1 MSRHLS
7 TKWAVLRMRSC
18 HFSLFGRLLQR
29 VTTFPSVNNCNILYR
44 YLNYY
49 FVSIIFLIFVQAIH
63 KALTKGGI
71 DDERSD
77 SESCADDNDDDVTE
91 QKKEQ

>member
-1 MSRHLS
+1 MSGVANAELPLFAFRSAPSASHHLS
-7 TKWAVLRMRSC
+7 
-18 HFSLFGRLLQR
+18 
-29 VTTFPSVNNCNILYR
+29 TFPSVNNCNILYR